1 VRWNA
6 RHALQSLRICCSV
19 LGVPASDRPQGSV
32 ARSEFSSAQVPPL
45 LVWRSHYAV
54 GRFLGCVVFPW
65 RTTLATV
72 KRTANPLVELDLP
85 VSLTQQNLAD
95 QPKPV
100 SPSHGLPFPSAHEEL
115 QVHLPRVLPARYVP
129 PSGFGYPLDGFLPAI
144 PRRFCFAPA
153 ALLGFT
159 LRSFLLPE
167 GIRPV
172 SGRKHPLT
180 VSPVGIP
187 APKCRPARQ
196 AAVPG
201 FHPFRES
208 LAITRGVSTRTA
220 GCSPGFRPSRVSTDT
235 SARISPC
242 FLSRASPAR
251 TVHPDGGAPEFRSAS
266 APPHP
271 PLQTSCK
278 YRLRHP
284 SGVSAPALILD
295 IPNTQPPGLSGSPH
309 AASHITVDRPAIF
322 GWLGIRT
329 RVVRIG

>member
-6 RHALQSLRICCSV
+6 RRALQSLRICCSS
-19 LGVPASDRPQGSV
+19 LGVPTSTRPPELA
-32 ARSEFSSAQVPPL
+32 ARSEFSSAQVPPS

-54 GRFLGCVVFPW
+54 GRFPGFVVFPW

-72 KRTANPLVELDLP
+72 KRTANPLVELGLP

-100 SPSHGLPFPSAHEEL
+100 SPSLGLPFPSAHEEP
-115 QVHLPRVLPARYVP
+115 QVHLPRALPARYVP

-172 SGRKHPLT
+172 SGRKNPPT

-187 APKCRPARQ
+187 APKRGPARQ
-196 AAVPG
+196 ATVPG
-201 FHPFRES
+201 FQPFRES
-208 LAITRGVSTRTA
+208 LAIRRGVSTQTA
-220 GCSPGFRPSRVSTDT
+220 GCSPGFCPSRASTNA

-242 FLSRASPAR
+242 LLSRASPAR
-251 TVHPDGGAPEFRSAS
+251 TVHPDGGASE
-266 APPHP
+266 
-271 PLQTSCK
+271 
-278 YRLRHP
+278 Y
-284 SGVSAPALILD
+284 
-295 IPNTQPPGLSGSPH
+295 
-309 AASHITVDRPAIF
+309 
-322 GWLGIRT
+322 
-329 RVVRIG
+329 